1 MSYKCFLLILACVL
15 VFSACQL
22 APSPTMEETNFPANA
37 SPTATATALPAATPT
52 VQFEIIPTVEVDTLP
67 RPTLLPNLAE
77 PLPFEAKMP
86 PGVAIHFFKLNQPLL
101 AEEVGY
107 EQVWAALKD
116 QSRWVQSRESALP
129 VAHELI
135 SNANQLETPH
145 LMLGADDLYAVMVPI
160 SGAIPKAVIRV
171 YRSQKQI
178 FEITCDD
185 TFVRPPLYGLWTFG
199 EHWVLEVL
207 DSIIVD
213 GQAVNS
219 KFGYQKS
226 YEFHLLG
233 GKPVYLFE
241 KSGQLGVNFDG
252 QEVLLPGQSA
262 HHYECCSGTLLN
274 PRLGASELVFFMAN
288 DQQWVYVELE
298 SLEKQPA
305 R

>member
-1 MSYKCFLLILACVL
+1 MSTKSFSLILACAL
-15 VFSACQL
+15 VFSACQP
-22 APSPTMEETNFPANA
+22 APSPAMAPTPSAANV
-37 SPTATATALPAATPT
+37 SPTATALPAATPT
-52 VQFEIIPTVEVDTLP
+52 MQADPIPTPDTSSPP

-77 PLPFEAKMP
+77 PLSFEAKMP
-86 PGVAIHFFKLNQPLL
+86 PGIAVHLFKLNQPVL

-116 QSRWVQSRESALP
+116 QSRWVQSRENASPATQ
-129 VAHELI
+129 ELVT
-135 SNANQLETPH
+135 NANQLETLH
-145 LMLGADDLYAVMVPI
+145 LLLGAEDLYAAMESI
-160 SGAIPKAVIRV
+160 GGTIPKAVIRV
-171 YRSQKQI
+171 YRGQKQI
-178 FEITCDD
+178 FEISCDD
-185 TFVRPPLYGLWTFG
+185 TFVRPPLYGLWTYG

-207 DSIIVD
+207 DSIVMD

-298 SLEKQPA
+298 SLEKQPV